1 MTNWGAAKCKG
12 KYKLF
17 FDERPARVEK
27 AKSICAGCPISAD
40 CLTRGL
46 EVRAAWGVWGGMDYP
61 QLKVEAARRGLEAP
75 NRKEIEHGTERGWAW
90 HRRQKKKDPNHVT
103 CDDCTDAYNLA
114 TKIRVKRYRERLLK
128 KDLTNAS

>member
-1 MTNWGAAKCKG
+1 MTNWGAAKCQG
-12 KYKLF
+12 KTKLF
-17 FDERPARVEK
+17 FDERPARVERSK
-27 AKSICAGCPISAD
+27 AICAGCPISAD

-46 EVRAAWGVWGGMDYP
+46 EVRAAWGIWGGMDYA
-61 QLKVEAARRGLEAP
+61 QLREEAARRGIEAP

-90 HRRQKKKDPNHVT
+90 HRRQKGKDPNHTT
-103 CDDCTDAYNLA
+103 CDSCTEAYNHA